1 MRRKAELKRT
11 TMYPAKVDAIEELMT
26 VNGINQS
33 DLAVLSGVSTST
45 ISLVLCT
52 GLISGNTARKL
63 ADGLGV
69 ESRNIAIYPRNR
81 KTAEAVTPA
90 ADTEQVCIV
99 NNNNDT
105 TDDSKSK
112 GGKLYMYNGVLQDGK
127 RLIELVPEETILEAL
142 VAHLKL
148 PVAEVRWM

>member
-1 MRRKAELKRT
+1 MRTVTRRYKVKPDIIRELIKENGLTQRETAELCGLAYSTLKQT
-11 TMYPAKVDAIEELMT
+11 LNTSSGT
-26 VNGINQS
+26 VK
-33 DLAVLSGVSTST
+33 T
-45 ISLVLCT
+45 I
-52 GLISGNTARKL
+52 GKL

-69 ESRNIAIYPRNR
+69 GARNIAIYPRNR
-81 KTAEAVTPA
+81 KTAEAATPA
-90 ADTEQVCIV
+90 ADTEQGCIEY
-99 NNNNDT
+99 NNNDT

>member
-1 MRRKAELKRT
+1 MKSVTRRYKVKTDILCGLMAENGLTQGEMADLCGLGNATVSRT
-11 TMYPAKVDAIEELMT
+11 
-26 VNGINQS
+26 
-33 DLAVLSGVSTST
+33 LSTGEGSMKT
-45 ISLVLCT
+45 I
-52 GLISGNTARKL
+52 AKL

-69 ESRNIAIYPRNR
+69 APKNIAIFTRGKKR
-81 KTAEAVTPA
+81 AAEAVTPA
-90 ADTEQVCIV
+90 ADTEQVCIEYD
-99 NNNNDT
+99 NNDT

-127 RLIELVPEETILEAL
+127 RLLELVPEETILEAL